1 MVAPAL
7 RRKRFVLSRQKNAVS
22 FSEAAFLFERAAG
35 CVYGFLLG
43 FWNFFFRHFPARQ
56 TGPRITGRVICP
68 FDPDRRLPLSFFTG
82 KFNRF
87 SGRMVAQVSR
97 RKSLISQKQK
107 NAVSFSEA
115 AFLFERAAGF
125 AYGCFKIF
133 LAVKIY
139 NSLSTRRAAKLSAKR
154 RCAFPR
160 NFGSAVQFS
169 LMASSPERP

>member
-22 FSEAAFLFERAAG
+22 FSEAAFLFERVAG

-56 TGPRITGRVICP
+56 TGPRIAGRVICP

-87 SGRMVAQVSR
+87 SDRMVAPALR
-97 RKSLISQKQK
+97 RKRFVLSRQK

-115 AFLFERAAGF
+115 AFLFEGRMVSLMVALRG
-125 AYGCFKIF
+125 YKIF
-133 LAVKIY
+133 RL
-139 NSLSTRRAAKLSAKR
+139 
-154 RCAFPR
+154 
-160 NFGSAVQFS
+160 
-169 LMASSPERP
+169 